1 MTSKALRLVAVAMG
15 VLLLFA
21 SDVQGLNLV
30 FISLGTPSD
39 LLQMAPLVR
48 EAYQRNHSATVLVD
62 TLGLSDCK
70 DVFRDS
76 FCTAVTCSQRGC
88 RDKTAD
94 LSRAFL
100 TVLRQRSLSPDVI
113 LAAAFLYEADRISAQ
128 LGVPLVI
135 LSGSAGDVPSIRST
149 FLHVLPFD
157 LGERCPLLEA
167 VVSAIRGFYAS
178 AWELIGFGPSQN
190 FQMIRHIVTQGIP
203 GIDITGPFCPS
214 VHPVG
219 FLRGDGEV
227 LVKKSFSAVDA
238 YIESC
243 GGRFIY
249 TTMPADNSAHGQQ
262 LYSALRAVA
271 NETSACVLWYVL
283 SAQQSSLRFPKPS
296 EAQRVKVT
304 DDDSAAPHYVLHR
317 HHPVVVLSKDV
328 KEILYDAVL
337 AESPIV
343 LIGSNS
349 FSCSQLRNAGIAA
362 CASSSRTTEVVS
374 AVQSVYNKS
383 SVQEQLRAARRLGF
397 LMGGAQKAV
406 EVAELVAAVGTGSID
421 FACDRS
427 ILLSP
432 YGYDAAIAVLATLF
446 LGVLLC
452 VGPHCLYIP
461 LKQHVVWKAHGKER
475 LS

>member
-1 MTSKALRLVAVAMG
+1 MSSKALRLVAVAMG

-21 SDVQGLNLV
+21 SDLQALNLV
-30 FISLGTPSD
+30 FISSGTPSD

-62 TLGLSDCK
+62 TLGLSDCN
-70 DVFRDS
+70 DVFSDS
-76 FCTAVTCSQRGC
+76 FCTAVACSQRGC

-94 LSRAFL
+94 LSSAFL
-100 TVLRQRSLSPDVI
+100 TVLRERSLSPDII

-128 LGVPLVI
+128 LSVPLVI
-135 LSGSAGDVPSIRST
+135 LSGSAGDVPSIRNT
-149 FLHVLPFD
+149 FFHASPFD
-157 LGERCPLLEA
+157 LGERCPLLET

-178 AWELIGFGPSQN
+178 AWEFIGFGAPQN
-190 FQMIRHIVTQGIP
+190 LQMVRHIVTQGIP
-203 GIDITGPFCPS
+203 GIDITGPFCPT

-249 TTMPADNSAHGQQ
+249 TTMPAGSSAHAQQ

-271 NETSACVLWYVL
+271 NKTSACVLWYVL
-283 SAQQSSLRFPKPS
+283 SAQLSSLRFPKSS

-304 DDDSAAPHYVLHR
+304 DDDSAAPHYLLHR
-317 HHPVVVLSKDV
+317 HHPVVVLSNDA

-343 LIGSNS
+343 LIASNS

-397 LMGGAQKAV
+397 LMGGAHKAV
-406 EVAELVAAVGTGSID
+406 EFAELVAAVGPGSIE

-432 YGYDAAIAVLATLF
+432 YGYDAAIAVPATLF

-452 VGPHCLYIP
+452 VGLHCLHIP
-461 LKQHVVWKAHGKER
+461 FKQHLIWKAHGKER